1 MKRSVKK
8 LTPETLSKHLV
19 EKQLAYIGKTFD
31 EIKDDP
37 EWYSNNTMT
46 QKQYNEWKEYCI
58 EEIKKTYNFTKQQA
72 NIEFEWFSL
81 GYSLSI
87 KD

>member
-46 QKQYNEWKEYCI
+46 QKQYN
-58 EEIKKTYNFTKQQA
+58 
-72 NIEFEWFSL
+72 L
-81 GYSLSI
+81 GV
-87 KD
+87 